1 MKARRL
7 RKTGAPAEYRT
18 RSRSQRKHTK
28 RSTCVIQTHGCEVVR
43 ESHVTVCDQRDTAW
57 YTDAVVVRESH
68 ATVCDQR
75 ETAWYTDAV

>member
-1 MKARRL
+1 M
-7 RKTGAPAEYRT
+7 
-18 RSRSQRKHTK
+18 
-28 RSTCVIQTHGCEVVR
+28 QTHGCEVIR

-75 ETAWYTDAV
+75 ETAWYTDAA